1 MDSNQ
6 DGRINFD
13 EFIECLESGVRG
25 LTPMLQSL
33 VPPRREGDAAAAP
46 AAAASASNAADAAAA
61 VAAAAA
67 GHESADVQEPPSK
80 RSK

>member
-6 DGRINFD
+6 DGRILFD
-13 EFIECLESGVRG
+13 EFIECLEAGTRG

-33 VPPRREGDAAAAP
+33 VPAQGGAAAAAP
-46 AAAASASNAADAAAA
+46 APAAAA
-61 VAAAAA
+61 NDSAGAARAAAE
-67 GHESADVQEPPSK
+67 GGDVSEPPSK